1 MSLHPIIQNR
11 YSPKSYQDKSLTNDE
26 IQTILEAAGRS
37 ASSFNEQ
44 PWAYVY
50 ALRSDAVNF
59 ERLLSLINEHNR
71 KWAEHAGALVIAFA
85 KKTFHHNG
93 RGNRH
98 AWHDVGMSINTM
110 TFQANSMGIYLRQM
124 AGFFSEQAERDLSAP
139 DNYEAV
145 SAIAM
150 GFPDPVEMEYKKNH
164 PVVRRAVKEFAFA
177 GQWKSETEKL

>member
-1 MSLHPIIQNR
+1 MSLHPLITNR
-11 YSPKSYQDKSLTNDE
+11 YSPKSYQDKSLTNHE
-26 IQTILEAAGRS
+26 IHEILEAAGRS

-44 PWAYVY
+44 PWAFVY
-50 ALRSDAVNF
+50 ALRSDEANF
-59 ERLLSLINEHNR
+59 EKLLTLINEHNR
-71 KWAEHAGALVIAFA
+71 KWAEHSGALVIAFA

-124 AGFFSEQAERDLSAP
+124 AGFHAELAVENLDAP

-145 SAIAM
+145 SAIAL
-150 GFPDPVEMEYKKNH
+150 GFPDPEEMEFKRNH
-164 PVVRRAVKEFAFA
+164 PVMRRPVEEYAFA
-177 GQWKSETEKL
+177 GQWKSEKEK